1 MVVRSGEDTQAVC
14 RSDGGAVDRSGIT
27 KGSGVSSDGSLLHI
41 ISDLT
46 TNHKTLVTEHTVTD
60 SIQLAAGLVVKERAG
75 MEHWLLEVQV
85 HFLSLVT
92 RGRVE
97 VTKDLSLQAL
107 SEGVV
112 QLDLG
117 V

>member
-1 MVVRSGEDTQAVC
+1 
-14 RSDGGAVDRSGIT
+14 
-27 KGSGVSSDGSLLHI
+27 
-41 ISDLT
+41 
-46 TNHKTLVTEHTVTD
+46 
-60 SIQLAAGLVVKERAG
+60 

-97 VTKDLSLQAL
+97 VAKDLSLQAL

-112 QLDLG
+112 KLDLG